1 MVSSDRSS
9 NLLAGMPGEFRVE
22 NVCLETIFGLACHVF
37 LSLSLF
43 SVTHRSALFRLTVVN
58 PDITTP

>member
-37 LSLSLF
+37 LSLSLL
-43 SVTHRSALFRLTVVN
+43 SHAQKCALSSHGRQS
-58 PDITTP
+58 